1 MKKIINY
8 LSVFT
13 LVLFLSNCDKSSTES
28 TVDPLVGIWE
38 QTEMTMTMG
47 TTVVTVVPDDDN
59 NQTMIFNEDGTFS
72 YTGEIDGEIDTGNG
86 TWSTNS
92 NKLTMIEDGETTVM
106 DYSITGNVV
115 TISITD
121 TSDGETVTVEIKYTK
136 QQLLESTLRKRFRH
150 R

>member
-47 TTVVTVVPDDDN
+47 TTVVTTVSDDDN

-72 YTGEIDGEIDTGNG
+72 YTGEIDGEIDSGNG

-136 QQLLESTLRKRFRH
+136 Q
-150 R
+150 

>member
-47 TTVVTVVPDDDN
+47 TTVVTTVSDDDN
-59 NQTMIFNEDGTFS
+59 NQTTIFNEDGTFS
-72 YTGEIDGEIDTGNG
+72 YTGKSDGETDSGNG
-86 TWSTNS
+86 TWSTNG
-92 NKLTMIEDGETTVM
+92 NKLTTIDDGETMVL
-106 DYSITGNVV
+106 DYSITGDGV
-115 TISITD
+115 TVSLSDTTD
-121 TSDGETVTVEIKYTK
+121 GVTVTVEIKCKK
-136 QQLLESTLRKRFRH
+136 Q
-150 R
+150 

>member
-1 MKKIINY
+1 MKKIIKY

-47 TTVVTVVPDDDN
+47 TTVVSTVPDDDN

-72 YTGEIDGEIDTGNG
+72 YTGEIDGEIDSGNG

-92 NKLTMIEDGETTVM
+92 NKLTMIEDGETMVM
-106 DYSITGNVV
+106 DYSITGDVV

-121 TSDGETVTVEIKYTK
+121 TTDGETVTVEIKFKK
-136 QQLLESTLRKRFRH
+136 Q
-150 R
+150 

>member
-47 TTVVTVVPDDDN
+47 TTVATTVPDDDN
-59 NQTMIFNEDGTFS
+59 NQTMIFNEDGTYS
-72 YTGEIDGEIDTGNG
+72 YTGEIDGEIDSGNG

-106 DYSITGNVV
+106 DYSITGDVLTV
-115 TISITD
+115 S
-121 TSDGETVTVEIKYTK
+121 TSDTYDGVTTTTEQKFKK
-136 QQLLESTLRKRFRH
+136 QQFS
-150 R
+150 

>member
-28 TVDPLVGIWE
+28 TSVHELVGIWE
-38 QTEMTMTMG
+38 QTETTVTMG
-47 TTVVTVVPDDDN
+47 SSVTTVVPDDDN

-92 NKLTMIEDGETTVM
+92 NKLTTIEDGETMVM
-106 DYSITGNVV
+106 DYSITGDVV

-121 TSDGETVTVEIKYTK
+121 TTDGETVTIEMKFNK
-136 QQLLESTLRKRFRH
+136 Q
-150 R
+150 

>member
-28 TVDPLVGIWE
+28 TSVHELVGIWE
-38 QTEMTMTMG
+38 QTEMTMTIG

-72 YTGEIDGEIDTGNG
+72 YTGEFEGESSSGNG

-92 NKLTMIEDGETTVM
+92 NKLTMIEDGETMVM
-106 DYSITGNVV
+106 DYSITGDVV
-115 TISITD
+115 TISISD
-121 TSDGETVTVEIKYTK
+121 TTDGETVTVEIKFKK
-136 QQLLESTLRKRFRH
+136 Q
-150 R
+150 

>member
-1 MKKIINY
+1 MEKIINY

-47 TTVVTVVPDDDN
+47 TTVVTTVSDDDN

-92 NKLTMIEDGETTVM
+92 NKLTMIEDGETSVL
-106 DYSITGNVV
+106 DYSITGDVV

-121 TSDGETVTVEIKYTK
+121 TTDGETVTVEIKLKK
-136 QQLLESTLRKRFRH
+136 Q
-150 R
+150 